1 MLKQQKEDWEF
12 KMSLRPKQLAR
23 LGLFQLYEAILD
35 VLLQAYSYSDPEYI
49 GLSSIGEKAGIP
61 RDRNEDED
69 GKRGDDIAM
78 GCLYVLLEMRKVER
92 GKQPNGARGWRLTK
106 EEYERR
112 KDDV

>member
-35 VLLQAYSYSDPEYI
+35 VLLQAHPTCI

-61 RDRNEDED
+61 KDRNEDED

-92 GKQPNGARGWRLTK
+92 GKQPNGARGWKLTK
-106 EEYERR
+106 QEYELR